1 MRYCIKVLFY
11 AWHLVLPFLVQ
22 NLTMQSYNDQTLL
35 MSLTTQCD
43 CIERTEWFSRTL
55 WQLYVYYSLI
65 INTLQCPGKPF
76 CPCNVVC
83 FQVHIWCNYNDY
95 DFNSVLANHSVLT
108 MQCVF
113 RFTYGVTNFFL
124 SSLFVMN
131 QYGEPIVGLFSIC
144 WYLCDSPHP

>member
-1 MRYCIKVLFY
+1 MLWKQQNLRKHCDTDCWLYHPALTFITSVKIWGTCIKVLIY

-35 MSLTTQCD
+35 MSLTTHCD

-76 CPCNVVC
+76 CPCYVVC
-83 FQVHIWCNYNDY
+83 FQVHIWCNYNHY
-95 DFNSVLANHSVLT
+95 DFNTVSWQTILFL
-108 MQCVF
+108 QCNVF
-113 RFTYGVTNFFL
+113 SGSHMV
-124 SSLFVMN
+124 
-131 QYGEPIVGLFSIC
+131 
-144 WYLCDSPHP
+144 